1 MIHLMNKFLHDHG
14 SSLRIQIQE
23 KEIFNEMVM
32 ENVRSLLTLVYA
44 WISKVRK
51 PLIQANEDQE

>member
-1 MIHLMNKFLHDHG
+1 MIHLMNKFLHDHR